1 LSGDTHSNESAGKET
16 NYYLTSKENSVKR
29 ILNLTALT
37 ITAFILLGTV
47 AVMAIE
53 RPFALNAKGVAT
65 FTTDA
70 AGNPISANVS
80 SSGTATHLGST
91 TTVGTIN
98 FTPDPASPG
107 RLLTNGTGTMTAA
120 NGDTVQ
126 LELNGA
132 LIPTAGSATATDK
145 FDVRF
150 VGGTGRFAGAH
161 GTGSGIVVVNLLT
174 GAFEI
179 TIVGD
184 IDF

>member
-1 LSGDTHSNESAGKET
+1 M
-16 NYYLTSKENSVKR
+16 KR
-29 ILNLTALT
+29 ILNVTALT
-37 ITAFILLGTV
+37 ITAFVLLATV
-47 AVMAIE
+47 SVMAIE

-65 FTTDA
+65 FITDE

-80 SSGTATHLGST
+80 SSGTATHLGLVT
-91 TTVGTIN
+91 TIGTIN
-98 FTPDPASPG
+98 FTPDPANPG
-107 RLLTNGTGTMTAA
+107 RLLTSGSATMTAA
-120 NGDTVQ
+120 NGDAVQ

-132 LIPTAGSATATDK
+132 LVPTQGSATATDK

-161 GTGSGIVVVNLLT
+161 GTARGIVVVDVLT
-174 GAFEI
+174 GAFEL

>member
-1 LSGDTHSNESAGKET
+1 M
-16 NYYLTSKENSVKR
+16 KR

-37 ITAFILLGTV
+37 ITVFILLATV
-47 AVMAIE
+47 SVMAVE

-65 FTTDA
+65 FNVDG
-70 AGNPISANVS
+70 AGNPVSANVS

-91 TTVGTIN
+91 TTVGTIT
-98 FTPDPASPG
+98 FTPDPANPG
-107 RLLTNGTGTMTAA
+107 RLLTHGTGTMTAA

-132 LIPTAGSATATDK
+132 LVPTPGSATATDK
-145 FDVRF
+145 FAVRF
-150 VGGTGRFAGAH
+150 VGGTGRFAGAN

>member
-1 LSGDTHSNESAGKET
+1 M
-16 NYYLTSKENSVKR
+16 KR
-29 ILNLTALT
+29 ILNLTVLT
-37 ITAFILLGTV
+37 LTAFILLGTV
-47 AVMAIE
+47 SVFAVE
-53 RPFALNAKGVAT
+53 RPFALNARGIAT

-80 SSGTATHLGST
+80 SSGTATHLGLT

-98 FTPDPASPG
+98 FSPDPANPG
-107 RLLTNGTGTMTAA
+107 RLLTSGSGTMTAA

-132 LIPTAGSATATDK
+132 LEPTPGSATATDK

-161 GTGSGIVVVNLLT
+161 GTADGIVVVNLLT

-184 IDF
+184 IDY

>member
-1 LSGDTHSNESAGKET
+1 MKRTLNVTI
-16 NYYLTSKENSVKR
+16 LT
-29 ILNLTALT
+29 LTALV
-37 ITAFILLGTV
+37 LLGSV
-47 AVMAIE
+47 SVMAIE

-65 FTTDA
+65 FITDQ
-70 AGNPISANVS
+70 AGNPIRADVS
-80 SSGTATHLGST
+80 SSGTATHLGLT

-98 FTPDPASPG
+98 FSPDPANPG

-132 LIPTAGSATATDK
+132 LEPTPGSATATDK
-145 FDVRF
+145 FAIRF

-161 GTGSGIVVVNLLT
+161 GTGTGIVVVNLLT

-179 TIVGD
+179 TMIGD
-184 IDF
+184 IDY

>member
-1 LSGDTHSNESAGKET
+1 M
-16 NYYLTSKENSVKR
+16 KR
-29 ILNLTALT
+29 ILNVTVLTLA
-37 ITAFILLGTV
+37 AFILVGTV
-47 AVMAIE
+47 SVMAIE
-53 RPFALNAKGVAT
+53 RPFALNARGIAT
-65 FTTDA
+65 FITDQ
-70 AGNPISANVS
+70 AGNPIRADVS
-80 SSGTATHLGST
+80 SSGTASHLGLT

-98 FTPDPASPG
+98 FTPDPPNPG
-107 RLLTNGTGTMTAA
+107 RLLTNGSGTMTAA

-132 LIPTAGSATATDK
+132 LEPTPGSATATDK

-161 GTGSGIVVVNLLT
+161 GTAKGIVVVNLIT

-184 IDF
+184 INY

>member
-1 LSGDTHSNESAGKET
+1 M
-16 NYYLTSKENSVKR
+16 KR
-29 ILNLTALT
+29 ILNVTVLTLT
-37 ITAFILLGTV
+37 TFVLLGIS
-47 AVMAIE
+47 VMAIE
-53 RPFALNAKGVAT
+53 RPFALNARGIAT
-65 FTTDA
+65 FITDGS
-70 AGNPISANVS
+70 GNPIRAEVS

-98 FTPDPASPG
+98 FTPDPANPG

-132 LIPTAGSATATDK
+132 LEPTPGSATATDK
-145 FDVRF
+145 FNVSF

-161 GTGSGIVVVNLLT
+161 GTGTGIVVVNLLT
-174 GAFEI
+174 GAFEL

-184 IDF
+184 INF

>member
-1 LSGDTHSNESAGKET
+1 M
-16 NYYLTSKENSVKR
+16 KR
-29 ILNLTALT
+29 ILNVTVLTLT
-37 ITAFILLGTV
+37 TFVLLGTIS
-47 AVMAIE
+47 VMAIE
-53 RPFALNAKGVAT
+53 RPFALNARGIAT

-70 AGNPISANVS
+70 AGNPISAHVS
-80 SSGTATHLGST
+80 SSGTATHLGLT

-98 FTPDPASPG
+98 FSPDPANPG

-132 LIPTAGSATATDK
+132 LEPTPGSATATDK

-161 GTGSGIVVVNLLT
+161 GTGTGIVVVNLLT

-179 TIVGD
+179 TIIGD

>member
-1 LSGDTHSNESAGKET
+1 
-16 NYYLTSKENSVKR
+16 VKR

-37 ITAFILLGTV
+37 ITVFILLATV
-47 AVMAIE
+47 SVMAVE

-65 FTTDA
+65 FNVDG
-70 AGNPISANVS
+70 AGNPVSANVS

-91 TTVGTIN
+91 TTVGTIT
-98 FTPDPASPG
+98 FTPDPANPG
-107 RLLTNGTGTMTAA
+107 RLLTHGTGTMTAA

-132 LIPTAGSATATDK
+132 LVPTPGSATATDK
-145 FDVRF
+145 FAVRF
-150 VGGTGRFAGAH
+150 VGGTGRFAGAN

>member
-1 LSGDTHSNESAGKET
+1 M
-16 NYYLTSKENSVKR
+16 KR
-29 ILNLTALT
+29 ILNSTALT
-37 ITAFILLGTV
+37 ITAFMLLTTV
-47 AVMAIE
+47 SVMAIE

-65 FTTDA
+65 FNVDGS
-70 AGNPISANVS
+70 GNPISAGVS

-98 FTPDPASPG
+98 FTPDPANPG

-132 LIPTAGSATATDK
+132 LVPTPGSATATDK

-150 VGGTGRFAGAH
+150 TGGTGRFTGAH
-161 GTGSGIVVVNLLT
+161 GTGNGIVVVNLLT

>member
-1 LSGDTHSNESAGKET
+1 M
-16 NYYLTSKENSVKR
+16 KR
-29 ILNLTALT
+29 ILNVTVLTLTA
-37 ITAFILLGTV
+37 FVLLATV
-47 AVMAIE
+47 SVMAVE
-53 RPFALNAKGVAT
+53 RPFALNARGIAT
-65 FTTDA
+65 FNTDA
-70 AGNPISANVS
+70 SGNPISAGVS

-98 FTPDPASPG
+98 FTPDPANPG

-132 LIPTAGSATATDK
+132 LEPTPGSATATDK

-150 VGGTGRFAGAH
+150 VGGTGRFAGAN
-161 GTGSGIVVVNLLT
+161 GTGTGIVVVNLLT
-174 GAFEI
+174 GAFEL

-184 IDF
+184 INY

>member
-1 LSGDTHSNESAGKET
+1 M
-16 NYYLTSKENSVKR
+16 KR
-29 ILNLTALT
+29 ILNATVLTLTA
-37 ITAFILLGTV
+37 FVLLGTV
-47 AVMAIE
+47 SVMATA
-53 RPFALNAKGVAT
+53 RPFALNAEGVAT
-65 FTTDA
+65 FITDA
-70 AGNPISANVS
+70 AGNPIRADVS
-80 SSGTATHLGST
+80 SSGTATHLGLT

-98 FTPDPASPG
+98 FTPDPANPG
-107 RLLTNGTGTMTAA
+107 RLLTNGAGTMTAA

-132 LIPTAGSATATDK
+132 LEPTPGSATATDK

-150 VGGTGRFAGAH
+150 VGGTGRFAGAN
-161 GTGSGIVVVNLLT
+161 GTGNGIVVVNLLT

>member
-1 LSGDTHSNESAGKET
+1 M
-16 NYYLTSKENSVKR
+16 KR
-29 ILNLTALT
+29 ILNSTVLTLTAL
-37 ITAFILLGTV
+37 ILLGTIS
-47 AVMAIE
+47 VMAVE
-53 RPFALNAKGVAT
+53 RPFALSGRGVAT
-65 FTTDA
+65 FNVDGS
-70 AGNPISANVS
+70 GNPISANVS
-80 SSGTATHLGST
+80 SSSTATHLGLT

-98 FTPDPASPG
+98 FTPDPANPG

-132 LIPTAGSATATDK
+132 FVPSPGSPTATDK
-145 FDVRF
+145 FLVRF

-161 GTGSGIVVVNLLT
+161 GTADGVVVVNLLT

-179 TIVGD
+179 TMVGN

>member
-1 LSGDTHSNESAGKET
+1 M
-16 NYYLTSKENSVKR
+16 KR
-29 ILNLTALT
+29 ILNVTVLTL
-37 ITAFILLGTV
+37 TAFILLATV
-47 AVMAIE
+47 SVMAVE
-53 RPFALNAKGVAT
+53 RPFALNAKGIAT
-65 FTTDA
+65 FITDG
-70 AGNPISANVS
+70 AGNPIRADVS

-98 FTPDPASPG
+98 FTPDPANPG
-107 RLLTNGTGTMTAA
+107 RLLTNGSGTMTAA

-132 LIPTAGSATATDK
+132 LVPTPGSATATDK
-145 FDVRF
+145 FAVQF

-161 GTGSGIVVVNLLT
+161 GTGTGIVVVNLLT
-174 GAFEI
+174 GAFEL

>member
-1 LSGDTHSNESAGKET
+1 M
-16 NYYLTSKENSVKR
+16 KR

-47 AVMAIE
+47 SVMAIE

-65 FTTDA
+65 FTTDGS
-70 AGNPISANVS
+70 GNPISANVS
-80 SSGTATHLGST
+80 SSGTATHLGLT
-91 TTVGTIN
+91 TTVGTIS
-98 FTPDPASPG
+98 FSPDPANPG
-107 RLLTNGTGTMTAA
+107 RLLTSGVGTMTAA

-132 LIPTAGSATATDK
+132 LEPTPGSATATDK
-145 FDVRF
+145 FALRF
-150 VGGTGRFAGAH
+150 VGGTCRFAGAN
-161 GTGSGIVVVNLLT
+161 GTGSGVVVVNLLT